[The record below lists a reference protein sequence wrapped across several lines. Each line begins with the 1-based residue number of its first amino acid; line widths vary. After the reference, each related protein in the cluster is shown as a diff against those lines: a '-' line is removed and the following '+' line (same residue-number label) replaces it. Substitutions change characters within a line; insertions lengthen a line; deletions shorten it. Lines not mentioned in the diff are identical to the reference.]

1 MHEWGAQIL
10 RHCNWKSK
18 TVRAKACMSQL
29 QDYVD
34 NDPQSVED
42 LMMGYQDV
50 QDAMMAEA
58 LSALSGTRLVCSSV
72 RVVIRVSY
80 LAFRNWPY
88 GPWINSV

>member
-1 MHEWGAQIL
+1 MVLHDAELVLHNFVGMLAF
-10 RHCNWKSK
+10 NWIHVYRVNGIK
-18 TVRAKACMSQL
+18 
-29 QDYVD
+29 
-34 NDPQSVED
+34 ED

-88 GPWINSV
+88 GP